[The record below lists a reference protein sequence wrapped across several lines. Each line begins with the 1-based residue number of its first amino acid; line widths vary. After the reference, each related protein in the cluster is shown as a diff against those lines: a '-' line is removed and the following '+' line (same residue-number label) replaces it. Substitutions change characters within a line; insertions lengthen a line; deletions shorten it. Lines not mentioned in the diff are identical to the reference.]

1 MHEKAGTFVVFA
13 LSSVMSA
20 QLLVVLLHVQQDVQH
35 LVVEAR
41 VQLVAHLVRHDTV
54 EEVRLDRQHVRR
66 VAAGALEVEAA
77 ELHALVDV
85 HVRHQLD
92 LRVLR
97 EMQRGIAR
105 PPLVLGQ
112 RENGVLGVASR
123 VHEAGRRGFYSW
135 NTQDSSIGRSIV

>member
-1 MHEKAGTFVVFA
+1 MRPR
-13 LSSVMSA
+13 
-20 QLLVVLLHVQQDVQH
+20 
-35 LVVEAR
+35 AR
-41 VQLVAHLVRHDTV
+41 AACRCTPPCAT
-54 EEVRLDRQHVRR
+54 R
-66 VAAGALEVEAA
+66 VALGALEVEAA

-97 EMQRGIAR
+97 QVQRGIAR

-123 VHEAGRRGFYSW
+123 VHEAGRRCFYSY
-135 NTQDSSIGRSIV
+135 NAQDLSIGRSNLHLGSCW